1 MQVLCMKGTVAQ
13 WFSRRATD
21 LQLHV
26 HLSCQ
31 TKQHEMNAVK
41 TFDMESYRFQVK
53 VTIRCVYIVVF
64 WGINLELAILKLMLN
79 AVYCKIYKI
88 MFNVHMFKKKFGM
101 LQENIGTNAKSCE
114 ICNEKTHF
122 FFGKIRF
129 RKKFVSTY
137 LHCLNVATP
146 LEFKFTLNG
155 KWNSL
160 GDLKNAQH

>member
-13 WFSRRATD
+13 WVSRRATD

-88 MFNVHMFKKKFGM
+88 MFNVHMLKKKFGM

-114 ICNEKTHF
+114 ICNEKNPMF

-155 KWNSL
+155 K
-160 GDLKNAQH
+160 

>member
-41 TFDMESYRFQVK
+41 TFDMEYVLPVSSKGNHSLRVHCCILGYKLGTRHSK
-53 VTIRCVYIVVF
+53 INVTRSILQNLQNNVF
-64 WGINLELAILKLMLN
+64 NI
-79 AVYCKIYKI
+79 
-88 MFNVHMFKKKFGM
+88 HMFKKKFGM

-114 ICNEKTHF
+114 ICNEKNPMF
-122 FFGKIRF
+122 FLGGKIRF

-155 KWNSL
+155 K
-160 GDLKNAQH
+160 

>member
-64 WGINLELAILKLMLN
+64 WGINLELTILKLMLN

-88 MFNVHMFKKKFGM
+88 MFNVHMFKKKFWM

-114 ICNEKTHF
+114 ICNEKTQF
-122 FFGKIRF
+122 FFF
-129 RKKFVSTY
+129 
-137 LHCLNVATP
+137 
-146 LEFKFTLNG
+146 
-155 KWNSL
+155 W
-160 GDLKNAQH
+160 KN

>member
-122 FFGKIRF
+122 FFWKIRF

>member
-31 TKQHEMNAVK
+31 TKYLQHEMNAVK

-88 MFNVHMFKKKFGM
+88 MCLIYICLRKSSGCFRKISAQTRKVVRFAMKKT
-101 LQENIGTNAKSCE
+101 QC
-114 ICNEKTHF
+114 F
-122 FFGKIRF
+122 FF
-129 RKKFVSTY
+129 
-137 LHCLNVATP
+137 
-146 LEFKFTLNG
+146 
-155 KWNSL
+155 W
-160 GDLKNAQH
+160 KN